1 MVQPCQ
7 VYKQWNIIS
16 IDNQQSINIGVFN
29 FGELEFD
36 GDVDFGRTG
45 GGAGVEQGFDV
56 HFHLFV
62 EQLVDVVRVNR
73 HAAQF
78 VVQDQ
83 DYLDLVE
90 GQAVLVVVEVAAFLG
105 QAFQGVGL
113 LEPELIPVDFV
124 DVVVAVLFFFVHE
137 DAAAPVE

>member
-36 GDVDFGRTG
+36 GDVDFGCTG